1 MATHKLALIIK
12 NPSNDSQFLLLK
24 QSPPPKFDHDEYDSF
39 IDSDLWD
46 LPSTKL
52 SPLEGESNPRIVVEG
67 EESCSERLELCK
79 FDLNLALNQVLEQ
92 VGFGT
97 PSGVQWK
104 LWKCVEEP
112 EFGPGLPVQ
121 TVYVVGIL
129 GPENG
134 DLQGLCKWMSL
145 QSCLS
150 CLLEVKPSS
159 DRVGPLV
166 VIGLVNDSL
175 QSAKWKIPPTLN
187 FQEYPLGVKL
197 VPMGSRTAKPFHTT
211 NLVVFSPES
220 VSDGLTDSSFVSHG
234 DALIVDPGCRLECH
248 KELEEIIAALPR
260 KLVVFVTHHHHD
272 HVDEFKLKQT
282 DFASAYIHRYLLI
295 YQKEKSKKY
304 QETTEPYKREKKLNL
319 MHSALY
325 HSLNGQHKS
334 KHRID
339 PTETRP
345 PENTAQ
351 TGSMGRLLRLIY
363 GEGNMFHFTQDSN
376 MLIPHSPIQRR
387 GYAYDEKE
395 IRYLWSYLPIREQC
409 FISNY
414 LLVSIFYMNNVFVV
428 KLSNK
433 YASNNAIKHINAYV
447 YAHIYFYYSFFFGG
461 KIYSISCTRN
471 RVVRLKLQNLLLDTA
486 YQHHLAT
493 NLEWTSLDLTPPEP
507 GLVEPMATPISNNIE
522 AHIELSVLR
531 IKSKDKL
538 VHLTYGV
545 SLSVVQKSNPDAT
558 LLAHENTMGRIRKD
572 HWSLGHTPVSGGEEI
587 CIGGQ
592 RLRVIYAPGHTDGH
606 MALLHVNTHSL
617 IVGDHCV
624 GQGSAVL
631 DITSGANMHE
641 YFQTTYQF
649 MEISPHVLIPMHGR
663 LNLWPKHMLCAY
675 LKNRRSREST
685 ILKSIENG
693 AKTLFD
699 IVSYTYAD
707 VDRSLW
713 IPAAS
718 NVRLH
723 VDHLAKQDKLPKNI
737 SMSSW
742 VSFWKKMGFFINLH
756 VGIPLN
762 KMALQNEKINI
773 YLK

>member
-67 EESCSERLELCK
+67 EESCSERLELSK

-145 QSCLS
+145 QSCLN

-187 FQEYPLGVKL
+187 FQEYPPGVKL

-220 VSDGLTDSSFVSHG
+220 VSDGLTDGSFVSHG

-248 KELEEIIAALPR
+248 KELKEIIAALPR
-260 KLVVFVTHHHHD
+260 KLVVFVTHHHPD
-272 HVDEFKLKQT
+272 HVD
-282 DFASAYIHRYLLI
+282 
-295 YQKEKSKKY
+295 
-304 QETTEPYKREKKLNL
+304 
-319 MHSALY
+319 
-325 HSLNGQHKS
+325 G
-334 KHRID
+334 
-339 PTETRP
+339 
-345 PENTAQ
+345 
-351 TGSMGRLLRLIY
+351 
-363 GEGNMFHFTQDSN
+363 
-376 MLIPHSPIQRR
+376 
-387 GYAYDEKE
+387 
-395 IRYLWSYLPIREQC
+395 
-409 FISNY
+409 
-414 LLVSIFYMNNVFVV
+414 
-428 KLSNK
+428 
-433 YASNNAIKHINAYV
+433 
-447 YAHIYFYYSFFFGG
+447 
-461 KIYSISCTRN
+461 
-471 RVVRLKLQNLLLDTA
+471 
-486 YQHHLAT
+486 
-493 NLEWTSLDLTPPEP
+493 
-507 GLVEPMATPISNNIE
+507 
-522 AHIELSVLR
+522 
-531 IKSKDKL
+531 
-538 VHLTYGV
+538 
-545 SLSVVQKSNPDAT
+545 LSVVQESNPDAI

-592 RLRVIYAPGHTDGH
+592 RLRVIYAP
-606 MALLHVNTHSL
+606 
-617 IVGDHCV
+617 
-624 GQGSAVL
+624 
-631 DITSGANMHE
+631 E

-707 VDRSLW
+707 VDHSLW

-723 VDHLAKQDKLPKNI
+723 VDHLAKQDKLSKDFSFCKFQTTCGLRFLSQWVWAYLNPKLRTPT
-737 SMSSW
+737 MLGA
-742 VSFWKKMGFFINLH
+742 VAVVGFAVVYAIKFKLH
-756 VGIPLN
+756 S
-762 KMALQNEKINI
+762 K
-773 YLK
+773 